1 MFFYINRTVLFEK
14 SRMILYSNLN
24 YHIQNNCS
32 DLRPELF
39 MIKAIQDVRF
49 IAIDL
54 MILVTNDLM
63 TNT

>member
-1 MFFYINRTVLFEK
+1 
-14 SRMILYSNLN
+14 LYSNLN